1 MFKKQYESHETVTII
16 FEGKSLDVE
25 IGQTVAAA
33 LLGDGH
39 LIFRYTRVSGEPRA
53 AYCFMGVCFECLL
66 EINGQRNQQ
75 GCMIPVSD
83 GMKIKRQMPPKG
95 KIQ

>member
-1 MFKKQYESHETVTII
+1 
-16 FEGKSLDVE
+16 
-25 IGQTVAAA
+25 
-33 LLGDGH
+33 
-39 LIFRYTRVSGEPRA
+39 EPRA
-53 AYCFMGVCFECLL
+53 AYCFMGICFECLL

-83 GMKIKRQMPPKG
+83 GMQIKRQLPPKV